1 MGSTSER
8 RNNCLGTRYT
18 PDMTI
23 WGTDP
28 YEEPS
33 ECSRSRE
40 KLNEILDEERDVR
53 EKEEKMLKQEV
64 ERHEKRKAA
73 EEEAKEERRE
83 QERERKRKNRE
94 KTEDMMRRPREKSQR
109 LMRGCLVM

>member
-1 MGSTSER
+1 
-8 RNNCLGTRYT
+8 
-18 PDMTI
+18 MTI

-40 KLNEILDEERDVR
+40 KLNEILDEERERDVR
-53 EKEEKMLKQEV
+53 EREEKMLKQEE

-73 EEEAKEERRE
+73 EEEEAKEERRE
-83 QERERKRKNRE
+83 QEK
-94 KTEDMMRRPREKSQR
+94 
-109 LMRGCLVM
+109 

>member
-8 RNNCLGTRYT
+8 RNNCLDTRYT

-40 KLNEILDEERDVR
+40 KLNEILDEERERDVR
-53 EKEEKMLKQEV
+53 EREEKMLKQEE

-73 EEEAKEERRE
+73 EEEEAKEERRE
-83 QERERKRKNRE
+83 QEK
-94 KTEDMMRRPREKSQR
+94 
-109 LMRGCLVM
+109 